1 MNEDT
6 RGKFIERT
14 SEDGVRYAIYVPE
27 NVNADT
33 QVFTYVHGSGG
44 PSGDWRNS
52 QNGVLEH
59 GSDSIIIMPTMTWSS
74 DWGKKTMK
82 IVNDV
87 KQEYGI
93 TNTTVSAS
101 GFSMGG
107 FCGYETVLENIKQ
120 NPDAEPQTV
129 FFIDDY
135 GRGTYYGYENAVK
148 DQEVMQTFKDNQ
160 TVFFLYEPSGKG
172 AGQATAYAKAGI
184 NVIRVKCVGQDHVG
198 INKKFFQNG
207 VYDFQAG
214 GMLPSE
220 NYVYQIYNNETGKW
234 EEIPYENV
242 ANKDALYEYFN
253 IDTFVSNMNRLY
265 TLPDITIKS
274 SNKAL
279 ETYLN
284 AIRRELRN
292 TTFLTANFNEA
303 SFDSTTKVP
312 TTIPD
317 MITEYF
323 TMTSS
328 LLNSIANKTVSIARI
343 AGEIE
348 LLDKNMASRLENINS
363 GDELYSIAQPIP
375 QVPITD
381 QITTEDDEMIPI
393 IKEEDIKEE
402 QTTEQETT
410 EQDTTKQQ
418 EVVPEK
424 DQEVVPII
432 PVTKEESTENNKPSK
447 SEQPTENN
455 KPSKPE
461 QPTIQEPTTED
472 KIPIE
477 EDFPKYEELYSTD
490 DKIVYNYNDEYK
502 VVIHHEDG
510 KITGVEHYYDYKT
523 TEDATTAVEQLKLE
537 YKDNENFDQVIQKD
551 QYVKVLFKEDIYKD
565 MTLDQFKENYKD
577 LEEVLE
583 QKNI

>member
-1 MNEDT
+1 MN
-6 RGKFIERT
+6 
-14 SEDGVRYAIYVPE
+14 
-27 NVNADT
+27 
-33 QVFTYVHGSGG
+33 
-44 PSGDWRNS
+44 
-52 QNGVLEH
+52 
-59 GSDSIIIMPTMTWSS
+59 
-74 DWGKKTMK
+74 
-82 IVNDV
+82 IVNEV

-93 TNTTVSAS
+93 TSTTVTPS
-101 GFSMGG
+101 GFSLGG
-107 FCGYETVLENIKQ
+107 FAGYNTAAENIRQ
-120 NPDAEPQTV
+120 NPDCEPQTV
-129 FFIDDY
+129 FLIDTY
-135 GRGTYYGYENAVK
+135 GTIFYNPSLYLN
-148 DQEVMQTFKDNQ
+148 DTDTINLFKENQ
-160 TVFFLYEPSGKG
+160 TIFFALDHTQKTTDINTLYAE
-172 AGQATAYAKAGI
+172 AGLNIIQ
-184 NVIRVKCVGQDHVG
+184 VKCIGQGHGDINASFFNEGMYDYMAGHVLPKDG
-198 INKKFFQNG
+198 YIYSVYNK
-207 VYDFQAG
+207 
-214 GMLPSE
+214 
-220 NYVYQIYNNETGKW
+220 ETGKW
-234 EEIPYENV
+234 EEIPYEKV
-242 ANKDALYEYFN
+242 SNKDELYSYFN

-292 TTFLTANFNEA
+292 TSFLTANFNEA

-328 LLNSIANKTVSIARI
+328 LLNSIASKTTSIAKI
-343 AGEIE
+343 AGEID
-348 LLDKNMASRLENINS
+348 LLDKQMASRLDNINS
-363 GDELYSIAQPIP
+363 GDALYQIAQPIP

-402 QTTEQETT
+402 QTTEQ
-410 EQDTTKQQ
+410 DTTKQETPRPQQQ
-418 EVVPEK
+418 EKE
-424 DQEVVPII
+424 ETIPII
-432 PVTKEESTENNKPSK
+432 PVTKPEPSTEDTKP
-447 SEQPTENN
+447 EQPTENN
-455 KPSKPE
+455 KPSQPE
-461 QPTIQEPTTED
+461 PPTTQEPTTED

-523 TEDATTAVEQLKLE
+523 TEAATTAVEQLKLE

-551 QYVKVLFKEDIYKD
+551 QYVKVLFKEDTYKD

-583 QKNI
+583 QKKEVFYGKSN

>member
-14 SEDGVRYAIYVPE
+14 TEDGIRYAIYVPE

-44 PSGDWRNS
+44 PAGDWRNS

-59 GSDSIIIMPTMTWSS
+59 GSDSIIIMPTMSWGK
-74 DWGKKTMK
+74 DWGKETMT
-82 IVNDV
+82 IVNSV

-93 TNTTVSAS
+93 TNTNVSAS

-135 GRGTYYGYENAVK
+135 GRTTYHGYINEVK
-148 DQEVMQTFKDNQ
+148 KDEVMQAFRDNQ
-160 TVFFLYEPSGKG
+160 TVFFIYEPSGKG
-172 AGQATAYAKAGI
+172 AGQSTAYAQAGI
-184 NVIRVKCVGQDHVG
+184 NVIRVKCIGQDHVG
-198 INKKFFQNG
+198 INKQFFYNG
-207 VYDFQAG
+207 IYDFPAG

-220 NYVYQIYNNETGKW
+220 NYVYQVYNSETGKW
-234 EEIPYENV
+234 EEIPYEKV
-242 ANKDALYEYFN
+242 ATQDALYEYFN

-292 TTFLTANFNEA
+292 TSFLTANFNEA

-348 LLDKNMASRLENINS
+348 LMDKQMASRLDNINS
-363 GDELYSIAQPIP
+363 GDALYQIAQPIP

-381 QITTEDDEMIPI
+381 QITPETEEMIPI

-402 QTTEQETT
+402 PTT
-410 EQDTTKQQ
+410 EQDTTKQETPRPQ
-418 EVVPEK
+418 QPEK
-424 DQEVVPII
+424 EETVPII
-432 PVTKEESTENNKPSK
+432 PVTKPESSTENTKP
-447 SEQPTENN
+447 EQPTENN
-455 KPSKPE
+455 KTSQPE
-461 QPTIQEPTTED
+461 PPTTQEPTTED

-551 QYVKVLFKEDIYKD
+551 QYVKVLFKEDTYKD

-583 QKNI
+583 PKVGE